1 MRYIGQGVASAI
13 LLVAV
18 INLSQAQAAP
28 DALSDRPLPIPFA
41 VVTYSPHDI
50 QFTFSIRELALPKIV
65 RFSVAVLMFSACDGI
80 TLAHFE
86 EFDANRDTYTGSIPA
101 VESTSNDDS
110 FRVMLVRYERADG
123 TIWFAQDI
131 LEDEIEAVGRETCET
146 SELVSIVL
154 GNAPV
159 SVAYAYLMRNRD
171 VIITDECKSQVPVS
185 INLEGFPVSLA
196 VELLAESSGCV
207 AFWEGVHASIVRSTH
222 GGVAP
227 R

>member
-1 MRYIGQGVASAI
+1 M

-18 INLSQAQAAP
+18 NTLSPEQAAP
-28 DALSDRPLPIPFA
+28 DSLSDRPLPIPFA
-41 VVTYSPHDI
+41 VVTYSPHGI
-50 QFTFSIRELALPKIV
+50 RFTFSIRELALPKIV

-80 TLAHFE
+80 TLAHVE
-86 EFDANRDTYTGSIPA
+86 EFDADRDTYTGSIPT
-101 VESTSNDDS
+101 VESTSYEDS
-110 FRVMLVRYERADG
+110 FRVILIRYERADG
-123 TIWFAQDI
+123 TIWFAHDI
-131 LEDEIEAVGRETCET
+131 LEDEVEAVGREACET
-146 SELVSIVL
+146 SALVSIVVD
-154 GNAPV
+154 NAPV

-171 VIITDECKSQVPVS
+171 VIITDECKSQVPVR

-207 AFWEGVHASIVRSTH
+207 AYWEGVHASIVRRTD